1 MNVKID
7 EKTITTDRLYLR
19 KIGLEDIDDIYSIV
33 KKIWSVHGLQHL
45 EE

>member
-19 KIGLEDIDDIYSIV
+19 RISLEDISDIYNNR
-33 KKIWSVHGLQHL
+33 KK
-45 EE
+45 